1 MRRLGIETRNKNN
14 KSRIS
19 LHSLRHYYATAI
31 YAASGKDLIL
41 TARLMRHSDPKT
53 TLRYA
58 DLVNGDENRVV
69 NKLFQND
76 EIKRNILKLVKER

>member
-1 MRRLGIETRNKNN
+1 
-14 KSRIS
+14 
-19 LHSLRHYYATAI
+19 
-31 YAASGKDLIL
+31 
-41 TARLMRHSDPKT
+41 MRHANPQT

-76 EIKRNILKLVKER
+76 EIKRNVLKLVRENTI